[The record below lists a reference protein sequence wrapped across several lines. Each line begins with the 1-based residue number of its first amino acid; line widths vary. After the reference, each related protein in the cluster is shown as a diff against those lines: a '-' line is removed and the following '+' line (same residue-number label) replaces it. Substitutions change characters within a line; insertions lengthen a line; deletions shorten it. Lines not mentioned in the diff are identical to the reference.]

1 MALLDSLLL
10 ISFYLSFDFSPGSN
24 LGQKVTQVQST
35 TSTQEGEK
43 VTLDCSY
50 ETRSKF
56 YHLFWYKQLLSGEMI
71 FLIRQFSSSTYSE
84 WSSRYSVVFQKST
97 KSIRL
102 VISASQLE
110 DSVKY
115 YCALSEHTHSV

>member
-1 MALLDSLLL
+1 MPLRSL
-10 ISFYLSFDFSPGSN
+10 ISFFLFFDFSAGSN
-24 LGQKVTQVQST
+24 LGQKVTQVQPT
-35 TSTQEGEK
+35 ASTQEGEE

-50 ETRSKF
+50 ETSQNL

-71 FLIRQFSSSTYSE
+71 FLIRQISSSTRTE
-84 WSSRYSVVFQKST
+84 KNSRYSVVFQKST

-115 YCALSEHTHSV
+115 FCVLWEHTHSV